1 MAQIIQQGST
11 PTHKFSTPYEKNEV
25 ERAIITYCQNGR
37 IVLEK
42 SGEEIVIENNSITAN
57 LTQEDT
63 LSFDEMGDV
72 KMQIKVKLTNGKVI
86 PSNDMYASVKDVL
99 NKEVM

>member
-11 PTHKFSTPYEKNEV
+11 PTHKFSMPYEKSAV
-25 ERAIITYCQNGR
+25 DSVIITYWQNGK

-42 SGEEIVIENNSITAN
+42 YTEDIVIADLLMTTELS
-57 LTQEDT
+57 QEDT
-63 LSFDEMGDV
+63 LLFDEKGDV

>member
-11 PTHKFSTPYEKNEV
+11 PTHKFSTPYEKSSIDSV
-25 ERAIITYCQNGR
+25 IITYWQNGR

-42 SGEEIVIENNSITAN
+42 HAQDVVIADLAMTTELS
-57 LTQEDT
+57 QEDT
-63 LSFDEMGDV
+63 LLFDEKGDV

>member
-11 PTHKFSTPYEKNEV
+11 PTHKFSTPYEKSSV
-25 ERAIITYCQNGR
+25 DSVIITYSQNGK

-42 SGEEIVIENNSITAN
+42 HTQDIVIADLVMTTELS
-57 LTQEDT
+57 QEDT
-63 LSFDEMGDV
+63 LLFDEKGDV

>member
-1 MAQIIQQGST
+1 MAQVIQQGST
-11 PTHKFSTPYEKNEV
+11 PTHKFSTPYVKDAIEW
-25 ERAIITYCQNGR
+25 AIITYWQNGK

-42 SGEEIVIENNSITAN
+42 KRDEVIIEDQLMITN
-57 LTQEDT
+57 LSQEDT
-63 LSFDEMGDV
+63 LLFDETGDV

-86 PSNDMYASVKDVL
+86 PSEDMYARIKDVL